1 MPNAVDDVTC
11 AHDPTLT
18 CLQRLCFWVHVS
30 GFDLV
35 VFVHTYS
42 ASYIY
47 RQHVRRSLRALQLA
61 PAVQATNSSR
71 PHTPARPLDRT
82 TTSSTRIPF
91 DRSQC
96 RPPRP
101 RVRGLPSRSATSRLP
116 VISTSSP
123 RSSTFSTSLP
133 GTFTGPIMGWRL
145 PAYEHSFSATYA
157 TAPTLCWSQYVELGS
172 GLPLE
177 RGTICS
183 KSTELLS
190 FTICLPTESSLWYG
204 RRIPE

>member
-1 MPNAVDDVTC
+1 VSFLRASAHVQMPNAVDDVTC

-71 PHTPARPLDRT
+71 PHTPARPPDRT
-82 TTSSTRIPF
+82 TP
-91 DRSQC
+91 
-96 RPPRP
+96 
-101 RVRGLPSRSATSRLP
+101 SRLP

-123 RSSTFSTSLP
+123 RSSTFSTSLL